1 MKVFGLILTYD
12 LSNTAML
19 FVFVCFTRLLFLAMT
34 KYVTKSPMKIMMT
47 RHLELEEETATH
59 VTLQKQHQR
68 SLIPTFTSHSL

>member
-1 MKVFGLILTYD
+1 MEVFGLILTYD

-47 RHLELEEETATH
+47 SQFKA
-59 VTLQKQHQR
+59 VYQIYSSVCNQWM
-68 SLIPTFTSHSL
+68 